1 MNHDDF
7 MATDKILTSDLAIS
21 LIAPLNLLFK
31 LSASAKPGLSTFS
44 NDVFKDQ
51 MKIWSLFSRSNKS
64 SGFQSE
70 E

>member
-7 MATDKILTSDLAIS
+7 TATDKILTSDLAIS

-51 MKIWSLFSRSNKS
+51 NENLVFVFQEQQEQRFSV
-64 SGFQSE
+64 
-70 E
+70 